1 MVHMNAGRRI
11 PRFWI
16 GSASLLVLAAS
27 VGLGGCAS
35 RSVTRLDATSPVDI
49 SGYWNDTDS
58 RLVAEEMIRDAL
70 SRPWIELF
78 NRESGEAPV
87 VLFDGIRNHT
97 AEHIPQQTFLNTIQ
111 KELLNSGRVVF
122 VANSVEREWL
132 RDERADQ
139 TINAS
144 PQTRNRAQME
154 RGADFLLGGE
164 ISYIEDAGNRSQLRV
179 YQVDLRF
186 LSLKDNT
193 IAWAGQKTI
202 RKVVGHARAK
212 LF

>member
-1 MVHMNAGRRI
+1 MIRRHQHPI
-11 PRFWI
+11 TLRPRYWNRFLL
-16 GSASLLVLAAS
+16 AALLSLLAS
-27 VGLGGCAS
+27 GCAARTVS
-35 RSVTRLDATSPVDI
+35 RLDATTPVDL

-70 SRPWIELF
+70 SRHWIELY
-78 NRESGEAPV
+78 NRENGAMPV

-111 KELLNSGRVVF
+111 KELLNSGRVIF
-122 VANSVEREWL
+122 VANSIEREWL
-132 RDERADQ
+132 RTERVDQ
-139 TINAS
+139 AKNAT
-144 PQTRNRAQME
+144 PETQNQARQE

-164 ISYIEDAGNRSQLRV
+164 ISYIEDATNRSQLRV

-193 IAWAGQKTI
+193 IVWAGQKVI
-202 RKVVGHARAK
+202 RKVVDHARVK
-212 LF
+212 IF